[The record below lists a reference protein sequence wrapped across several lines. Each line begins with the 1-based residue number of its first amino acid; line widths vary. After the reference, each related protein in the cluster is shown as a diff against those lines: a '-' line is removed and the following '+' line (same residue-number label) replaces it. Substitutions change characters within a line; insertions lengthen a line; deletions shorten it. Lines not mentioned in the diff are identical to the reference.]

1 MMQKDYV
8 SVLDAEDEFA
18 ELVQS
23 ALDLKKGCRSGETD
37 EVLKGKTLALIFEKS
52 STRTRVSFEVAMN
65 QLGGRSLFLNP
76 QDMQLGRGET
86 IPDTARTL
94 SRYVD
99 CIAYRASDH
108 EMVLDLASNSSIP
121 VINALDD
128 LEHPCQALAD
138 IVTITERR
146 TPRGLKLT
154 YVGDGNNV
162 CNSLLLACSL
172 IGIDVSVACP
182 EGYEPDQGIVED
194 AQRLA
199 SRAGSRC
206 NIMRDPKE
214 AVHESDVI
222 YTDVWV
228 SMGDEGEAKKRL
240 EALSDYQVNSELIA
254 LASPDCLIM
263 HCLPAHRGQEITG
276 EAIDGPQSIVFDQA
290 ENRLHAQKALLVSLL
305 S

>member
-1 MMQKDYV
+1 MMRKDYI
-8 SVLDAEDEFA
+8 SVLDAEDELTG
-18 ELVQS
+18 LVQS
-23 ALDLKKGCRSGETD
+23 ALDLKKRRGAGEND
-37 EVLKGKTLALIFEKS
+37 DVLKGKTLALMFEKS

-76 QDMQLGRGET
+76 QDMQLGRGES

-99 CIAYRASDH
+99 CIAYRAFDH
-108 EMVLDLASNSSIP
+108 EMVLDLARNSSIP

-138 IVTITERR
+138 IVTILERR
-146 TPRGLKLT
+146 TPKGLKLT

-172 IGIDVSVACP
+172 IGIDISVACP
-182 EGYEPDQGIVED
+182 EGYEPDQSIFEK
-194 AQRLA
+194 ARKLA
-199 SRAGSRC
+199 SQSGSRC
-206 NIMRDPKE
+206 DIIRDPKE
-214 AVHESDVI
+214 AVHDSDII

-228 SMGDEGEAKKRL
+228 SMGDEEEAKRRL
-240 EALSDYQVNSELIA
+240 EAFVDYQVNLSLVS

-263 HCLPAHRGQEITG
+263 HCLPAHRGQEITD
-276 EAIDGPQSIVFDQA
+276 EVVDGPRSIVFDQA
-290 ENRLHAQKALLVSLL
+290 ENRLHAQKALLIALL
-305 S
+305 R